1 MTAIPL
7 TGRGIETPRA
17 LKGALPP
24 AAARRWV
31 NAIPVSSSLIVSVL
45 VACLWG
51 LHAAA
56 PSVPG
61 RLYVRLPLMLV
72 IGMAL
77 LLRRAKTTAVRVP
90 FAKNG
95 LVVGFCC
102 WLIAATLS
110 TVLNWQ
116 TDSVLSTYFV
126 LFVCGAFIYATMSHI
141 DLSRT
146 EVDIAIAGLLIG
158 SLFPLINGLQTFGTE
173 FGPTDATMLVA
184 AYTNRIR
191 MGGYEIATFGNR
203 GNTAAFLLILAPI
216 LLAVMLDAKRHW
228 TFRAVCAL
236 SMVPVVLNFLI
247 LQVRAGFLTLIA
259 SAIVVYW
266 FKRGARQLPL
276 FITGLVV
283 VWLFLFNVAPD
294 AGDDAA
300 MQITEIV
307 RGEDL
312 LLSTAR
318 QILIYR
324 ALGLTPPDFFHCPLM
339 TDESGV
345 RLAKRYW
352 LLGVGPGGGPTV
364 HSRDSAHQFQ
374 INQAME
380 TGILGFFGTTLLAVS
395 LFICLIR
402 TMARGRDDE
411 TNDVRFMLL
420 IGPASYL
427 AYSVTVNAALNNSSV
442 NTWTILVVS
451 MLALMPPFEPRR
463 LRAVAR

>member
-7 TGRGIETPRA
+7 TGRGIEARGA
-17 LKGALPP
+17 LKGAPAP

-56 PSVPG
+56 PSLPG

-95 LVVGFCC
+95 LVVGLCC

-110 TVLNWQ
+110 TVLNWE
-116 TDSVLSTYFV
+116 TESVLATYFV
-126 LFVCGAFIYATMSHI
+126 VFVCGAFIYATMSHI
-141 DLSRT
+141 DLSRA
-146 EVDIAIAGLLIG
+146 EVDIAIVGLLIG
-158 SLFPLINGLQTFGTE
+158 SLFPLIKGLQIFGTE

-228 TFRAVCAL
+228 MFRAVCAS

-247 LQVRAGFLTLIA
+247 IQVRAGFLTLIA
-259 SAIVVYW
+259 SAIVVFW

-276 FITGLVV
+276 FIVGLVV

-294 AGDDAA
+294 AGWMIRDRIVAA
-300 MQITEIV
+300 VTLDTDGDTSVQ
-307 RGEDL
+307 G
-312 LLSTAR
+312 
-318 QILIYR
+318 R
-324 ALGLTPPDFFHCPLM
+324 AEALQEGM
-339 TDESGV
+339 

-352 LLGVGPGGGPTV
+352 LLGVGPGVGPTV

-380 TGILGFFGTTLLAVS
+380 TGILGFYGTTLLAVS

-442 NTWTILVVS
+442 NTWTVLVVS
-451 MLALMPPFEPRR
+451 MLALMPRFEPRR
-463 LRAVAR
+463 RRAVAR

>member
-1 MTAIPL
+1 VTAIPL

-294 AGDDAA
+294 AGWMIRDRIVAA
-300 MQITEIV
+300 VTLDTDGDTSVQ
-307 RGEDL
+307 G
-312 LLSTAR
+312 
-318 QILIYR
+318 R
-324 ALGLTPPDFFHCPLM
+324 AEALQ
-339 TDESGV
+339 EGV

>member
-1 MTAIPL
+1 VTAIPL
-7 TGRGIETPRA
+7 TGRGIETA
-17 LKGALPP
+17 GARTGAP
-24 AAARRWV
+24 APTAARRWV

-77 LLRRAKTTAVRVP
+77 LMRRAKTRAPGVP

-95 LVVGFCC
+95 LVVGLCC

-116 TDSVLSTYFV
+116 TESVLATYFV
-126 LFVCGAFIYATMSHI
+126 VFVCGAFIYATMSHI

-228 TFRAVCAL
+228 MFRAVCAL

-247 LQVRAGFLTLIA
+247 IQVRAGFLTLIA

-276 FITGLVV
+276 FIAGLVV

-294 AGDDAA
+294 AGWMIRDRIVAA
-300 MQITEIV
+300 VTLDTDGDTSVQ
-307 RGEDL
+307 G
-312 LLSTAR
+312 
-318 QILIYR
+318 R
-324 ALGLTPPDFFHCPLM
+324 AEALQ
-339 TDESGV
+339 EGV

-380 TGILGFFGTTLLAVS
+380 TGILGFFGTTLLTVS

-442 NTWTILVVS
+442 NTWTVLVVS
-451 MLALMPPFEPRR
+451 MLALMPQFEPRR
-463 LRAVAR
+463 VRAARR

>member
-294 AGDDAA
+294 AGWMIRDRIVAA
-300 MQITEIV
+300 VTLDTDGDTSVQ
-307 RGEDL
+307 G
-312 LLSTAR
+312 
-318 QILIYR
+318 R
-324 ALGLTPPDFFHCPLM
+324 AEALQ
-339 TDESGV
+339 EGV